1 MVESRAL
8 QFTGGATYALSLP
21 KDWVTGSGL
30 GKGDRIVISRQPD
43 GSLVLRADSQTR
55 TARTPK
61 VIESAGEPG
70 AHLLRRLIGAY
81 VAGHGTI
88 EVRFK
93 GKMDPGLKRVTRDFA
108 KTAIGPEIVEE
119 TTNKVV
125 LQDLSDPTE
134 LSPEKCLRRMSLIVR
149 SMHEDAIKAL
159 LESDEE
165 LAEDVTR
172 RDSEIDRLCWLM
184 MKQYNMMAADPRLAE
199 KLGVTPEKALAF
211 LLAARM
217 VERIGDHAERISLTI
232 KTLPRDKAPI
242 DIRNRILSESATA
255 LAIFDRSL
263 AALFS
268 EDLAGANGAID
279 MRDKLSKAHDS
290 LMHSI
295 QAMRGTR
302 AVTFATVVES
312 IARTGFY
319 ATDISEFAI
328 NLIEGRT
335 TPGIVAEG

>member
-1 MVESRAL
+1 M
-8 QFTGGATYALSLP
+8 
-21 KDWVTGSGL
+21 
-30 GKGDRIVISRQPD
+30 
-43 GSLVLRADSQTR
+43 
-55 TARTPK
+55 
-61 VIESAGEPG
+61 
-70 AHLLRRLIGAY
+70 
-81 VAGHGTI
+81 
-88 EVRFK
+88 
-93 GKMDPGLKRVTRDFA
+93 
-108 KTAIGPEIVEE
+108 
-119 TTNKVV
+119 
-125 LQDLSDPTE
+125 
-134 LSPEKCLRRMSLIVR
+134 
-149 SMHEDAIKAL
+149 
-159 LESDEE
+159 
-165 LAEDVTR
+165 
-172 RDSEIDRLCWLM
+172 
-184 MKQYNMMAADPRLAE
+184 
-199 KLGVTPEKALAF
+199 
-211 LLAARM
+211 
-217 VERIGDHAERISLTI
+217 
-232 KTLPRDKAPI
+232 
-242 DIRNRILSESATA
+242 SESATA